1 MTVPPSYKRSCTS
14 SACPKGRNFPCP
26 KNSLPFF
33 HGALSDCFCFSY
45 TAIGFPIIIHTFLRV
60 CFAFGF
66 FWGIVGNSEKIPV
79 KNWDGISDS
88 TFSFPC
94 SLQ

>member
-1 MTVPPSYKRSCTS
+1 MTVPPSYKRRGTNNP
-14 SACPKGRNFPCP
+14 CPKGRNFPCP

-33 HGALSDCFCFSY
+33 HGLPSDCFCFPY
-45 TAIGFPIIIHTFLRV
+45 TAIGFLIIIRTFLRV
-60 CFAFGF
+60 FFAFGF
-66 FWGIVGNSEKIPV
+66 SWGIVGNSEKIPV

-88 TFSFPC
+88 TCSFPC